1 MVNYGHRYD
10 RPPTAADKIVDF
22 VAITSAGKTSL
33 LDGISAT
40 QVGGASVVVS
50 QPFADERPT
59 LLAVPYDNG
68 YWVKIT
74 DKLLR
79 NASRRLVPDAM
90 DSLWSATSAKALT
103 EGAPWSTV
111 VGHELELV
119 PLEDPSAIRPGNS
132 LRLRLLFRGSPLA
145 GAQVER
151 GDGVTAI
158 KEAEIPRFSTDR
170 DGITVIPIEK
180 PGPILLAVDHRVVPS
195 GTPGIAA
202 ADLFDATLWFLI
214 ADLRSHASDKASGL
228 RIQPA
233 HLRAGEDRTRLLAR
247 YFAWADVDRYR
258 QPRATRV
265 LRPNTSP
272 LPAGLAQNVRQCEP
286 FHCSVPISLASL
298 AKAARNRRQFGRRPG
313 TNSPPRRRHLSDER
327 AMRGPCS

>member
-1 MVNYGHRYD
+1 M
-10 RPPTAADKIVDF
+10 
-22 VAITSAGKTSL
+22 
-33 LDGISAT
+33 
-40 QVGGASVVVS
+40 
-50 QPFADERPT
+50 
-59 LLAVPYDNG
+59 PYDNG

-90 DSLWSATSAKALT
+90 DSLWSAKFAKALT

-119 PLEDPSAIRPGNS
+119 PLEDPSVIKPGNS
-132 LRLRLLFRGSPLA
+132 LRLRLPFRGSPLA

-170 DGITVIPIEK
+170 DGIAVIPIEK
-180 PGPILLAVDHRVVPS
+180 PGPNLLAVDHRVVPS

-202 ADLFDATLWFLI
+202 ADLFNATLWFLV
-214 ADLRSHASDKASGL
+214 AGLRSHASD
-228 RIQPA
+228 
-233 HLRAGEDRTRLLAR
+233 RTELVCWHAILLGQTSTGIGNQA
-247 YFAWADVDRYR
+247 
-258 QPRATRV
+258 PRGV

-298 AKAARNRRQFGRRPG
+298 AKAARNGRQFGRRRG